1 MGGAGGKW
9 EGQGTTE
16 FPRPLVLHS
25 TGHVMSTLYCR
36 ENHPVEAET
45 NILADYLSQ
54 SIDE

>member
-25 TGHVMSTLYCR
+25 TGHVMSTLYCQ